1 MLLPSIFGEN
11 LLDDWMDFP
20 RLDFGDIDR
29 KLYGKRAAQVMKTDV
44 HEHDDKYELDIDLPG
59 YDKYELDIDLPGF
72 KKDEIKLSLEN
83 GYLSVSAAKGLDK
96 EEKNKKG
103 KLIRQERYAGA
114 MQRSFYVGD
123 AVKQEDV
130 KAKFEDGVLKLSI
143 PKNEAEKLPEKQ
155 YIAIEG

>member
-1 MLLPSIFGEN
+1 MLLPSIFGES

-20 RLDFGDIDR
+20 RMDFGDIDR

-44 HEHDDKYELDIDLPG
+44 HEHD
-59 YDKYELDIDLPGF
+59 DKYELDIDLPGF

-96 EEKNKKG
+96 EEKDKKG
-103 KLIRQERYAGA
+103 KLIRQERYAGS
-114 MQRSFYVGD
+114 MQRSFYIGD
-123 AVKQEDV
+123 TIKQDDI

-143 PKNEAEKLPEKQ
+143 PKTEPEKIPEKK